1 MTLKP
6 GLQLRATF
14 VALSVLALGQK
25 ASAIDNTCY
34 YKVSQVAT
42 ITTYGEI
49 RNPDGTTSYV
59 PMGGVTYVYYD
70 VECTGE
76 GMYPGTEPGGPSY
89 TPLKPKVALKSID
102 TTDPTVPLLV
112 VDVDFDPYA
121 PATTLTVSV
130 GGVTIQQLP
139 LAWTGE
145 YEVALRSVDYYS
157 TAGTKAITA
166 KVCTPANVC
175 TTASG
180 SMSRA
185 SPSPLSKGETMTAR
199 YVIGDD
205 GWQYASYGH
214 QFNQSYMTTSFSMA
228 ELGQNS
234 RRQLR
239 NSFIKLQWGQD
250 MYDAAFMADIYTGGT
265 LYGHSAAAQA
275 NCAYVPPC
283 VGYCMHRCVDSHFF
297 GFMPVV
303 EDQIHDMVKT
313 NSWMPI
319 SITFGGKLRHQLP

>member
-1 MTLKP
+1 MKWTL
-6 GLQLRATF
+6 GLQLRATIVAFF
-14 VALSVLALGQK
+14 VLSLGQT
-25 ASAIDNTCY
+25 ARAMDNTCY
-34 YKVSQVAT
+34 YKVAQVAT

-49 RNPDGTTSYV
+49 CNPDGTTSYV

-70 VECTGE
+70 VECPE
-76 GMYPGTEPGGPSY
+76 GYYPGTEPSGPYY

-121 PATTLTVSV
+121 PATTLTVGV

-139 LAWTGE
+139 ILWAGE

-166 KVCTPANVC
+166 KACTAANVC

-180 SMSRA
+180 SMSRV
-185 SPSPLSKGETMTAR
+185 SPSPLSKTETISAR

-205 GWQYASYGH
+205 GWQYAAYGH

-234 RRQLR
+234 RRQFR

-250 MYDAAFMADIYTGGT
+250 IYNAAFMAHIYTAGT
-265 LYGHSAAAQA
+265 FYGHSAAAQA
-275 NCAYVPPC
+275 NCAYVPSC
-283 VGYCMHRCVDSHFF
+283 VGYCMHRCVDTHFF
-297 GFMPVV
+297 GFMPTV

-313 NSWMPI
+313 NTWMPI